1 MHNLISAVMMLAACA
16 LIGNAKATSLLEHL
30 RTLEAIKEDMTSIKL
45 EMRYSADTLSRMLPR
60 MSGLKLKRLWTI
72 VADKVSDTPT
82 NELWEIIAADRS
94 SALDIARMTDD
105 DIAPLKSF
113 IYDLGSSDIS
123 TQEKK
128 IELSIAKAEEVLAA
142 RKKEITSKAKV
153 IRTLGLLAGV
163 AGAIIML

>member
-1 MHNLISAVMMLAACA
+1 
-16 LIGNAKATSLLEHL
+16 
-30 RTLEAIKEDMTSIKL
+30 
-45 EMRYSADTLSRMLPR
+45 
-60 MSGLKLKRLWTI
+60 
-72 VADKVSDTPT
+72 
-82 NELWEIIAADRS
+82 
-94 SALDIARMTDD
+94 MTDD